1 MRFLK
6 YILLILIVPAF
17 FSCEDFLDKQPTD
30 QLSPATFWKTEQ
42 DATMALAGVYKSMQ
56 IEVIAGNGWGGGI
69 GHWDGL
75 SDNAY
80 CQYPWEDQF
89 TNIGKGE
96 LNSTLGGVLTSVYY
110 NCYRGITACNNFLEN
125 VENIEGANQELMTQY
140 KAEVRFIRAFHYYWL
155 TQCFGDVVLV
165 DKVLPLEEM
174 NMPRSAKASVL
185 DFMYDDLDFAISNL
199 SDDAFSGHIVQASA
213 QALKARI
220 KLFNGEFA
228 DAAGLAKQIIDDGI
242 YFLAED
248 YTANFLEDSGQDACP
263 EIIFSIKYL
272 GPDNQNQCDLVYGW
286 WQSALPMQEY
296 VDSHEDGDK
305 RLGWNVVQ
313 VGDEWPMGKALTG
326 DPYFNDGRTVTNNGL
341 IKWVNPSSDATNW
354 TSRGNDCVHIRFAE
368 VLLVYAE
375 AQLEATGTVDQSV
388 YDAVNLVRN
397 RAGLED
403 LPDGLSVEEMRQ
415 KIRHERRVELA
426 FEAQRYFDLKRW
438 NTAKDVIPTLYDPPN
453 QTSTK
458 RIWKDHFMLWPIPQ
472 SEVDKDPENMNQ
484 NTGY

>member
-6 YILLILIVPAF
+6 YILFILIVPAVI
-17 FSCEDFLDKQPTD
+17 SCEDYLDKQPTD
-30 QLSPATFWKTEQ
+30 QLSPATFWQTEQ
-42 DATMALAGVYKSMQ
+42 DATMALAGVYRSMQ
-56 IEVIAGNGWGGGI
+56 INVIAGNSWGGGI

-96 LNSTLGGVLTSVYY
+96 INSTLGGVLTSVYY
-110 NCYRGITACNNFLEN
+110 NCYKGITACNNFLQN
-125 VENIEGANQELMTQY
+125 VESIESADQALMNKY

-155 TQCFGDVVLV
+155 TQCFGDVPLV
-165 DKVLPLEEM
+165 DKVL
-174 NMPRSAKASVL
+174 VL
-185 DFMYDDLDFAISNL
+185 DEMKIPRTAKGTVLSFMYDDLDFAISNL
-199 SDDAFSGHIVQASA
+199 PDETFSGHIVQASA
-213 QALKARI
+213 KALKARV

-228 DAAGLAKQIIDDGI
+228 DAASLAKQIMDSEK
-242 YFLAED
+242 FWLAED
-248 YTANFLEDSGQDACP
+248 YTSNFLEDSGQDACP

-272 GPDNQNQCDLVYGW
+272 APDNQNQCDLVYGW

-296 VDSHEDGDK
+296 VDSHEEGDI
-305 RLGWNVVQ
+305 RLKSNVVQ
-313 VGDEWPMGKALTG
+313 VGDEWPMGHALTG

-354 TSRGNDCVHIRFAE
+354 TARGNDCVHLRFAE

-375 AQLEATGTVDQSV
+375 AQLENSGVDASV
-388 YDAVNLVRN
+388 YDAVNEVRN

-403 LPDGLSVEEMRQ
+403 LPAGLSTEEMRE

-438 NTAKDVIPTLYDPPN
+438 NIAKDIIPVLNDPPN
-453 QTSTK
+453 QTATQ
-458 RIWKDHFMLWPIPQ
+458 RVWKDHFMLWPIPQ
-472 SEVDKDPENMNQ
+472 AEVDKDPENMQQ
-484 NTGY
+484 NSGY